1 MNQITFKSFQDSGMI
16 SKLEI
21 LEDRTRLHPFTTD
34 IIVYVGRY
42 YIEMLKN
49 GKFLYR
55 PNGTGQ
61 GKRSKFLHIVEQ
73 FMYNQIYGEDGGIN

>member
-1 MNQITFKSFQDSGMI
+1 MTFKLFQDSGMI
-16 SKLEI
+16 SKTEVLS
-21 LEDRTRLHPFTTD
+21 DTSRLHQDTTD
-34 IIVYVGRY
+34 VIIYLGRY

-55 PNGTGQ
+55 PKGTGQ

-73 FMYNQIYGEDGGIN
+73 FMYNQINEDGRFN

>member
-1 MNQITFKSFQDSGMI
+1 MTFKLFQDSGMI
-16 SKLEI
+16 SKLE
-21 LEDRTRLHPFTTD
+21 LLPDNTNLHPYTTD
-34 IIVYVGRY
+34 VIIYLNKY

-73 FMYNQIYGEDGGIN
+73 FMYNQIYENRGVN

>member
-1 MNQITFKSFQDSGMI
+1 MTFKLFQDSGMI
-16 SKLEI
+16 SKTEVLS
-21 LEDRTRLHPFTTD
+21 DTNRLHQDTTD
-34 IIVYVGRY
+34 VIIYLGRY

-55 PNGTGQ
+55 PKGTGQ

-73 FMYNQIYGEDGGIN
+73 FMYNQINEDGRFN

>member
-1 MNQITFKSFQDSGMI
+1 MTFKLFQDSGMI
-16 SKLEI
+16 SKTEVLS
-21 LEDRTRLHPFTTD
+21 DTSRLHKDTTD
-34 IIVYVGRY
+34 VIIYLGRY

-55 PNGTGQ
+55 PKGTGQ

-73 FMYNQIYGEDGGIN
+73 FMYNQINEDGRFN

>member
-1 MNQITFKSFQDSGMI
+1 MTFKLFQDSGMI
-16 SKLEI
+16 SKTEVLS
-21 LEDRTRLHPFTTD
+21 DTSRLHRDTTD
-34 IIVYVGRY
+34 VIIYLGRY

-55 PNGTGQ
+55 PKGTGQ

-73 FMYNQIYGEDGGIN
+73 FMYNQINEDGRFN